1 MSCFYFNFPDLLY
14 FFKFGRIIINIRKLY
29 YQGGFLKNLVFCSK
43 NGLTTKNMPEQQPY
57 IRPSWDE
64 YFMKIV
70 EMVGARGTCDRGRA
84 GCVIAKDKRIISTGY
99 AGSPIGLPHCDEIGH
114 EMHIVIHP
122 DGHQSSHCIRT
133 THAEQNAICQAA
145 KFGIALD
152 GAAIYVKMTP
162 CYTCAKMIINAGI
175 KRVVCANDYHAG
187 SRSKEIFAEAGIQL
201 KILNHEVL
209 PYGNQNPDETQA
221 DIQDKQNDIIIF

>member
-1 MSCFYFNFPDLLY
+1 MQDRNNY
-14 FFKFGRIIINIRKLY
+14 
-29 YQGGFLKNLVFCSK
+29 
-43 NGLTTKNMPEQQPY
+43 E
-57 IRPSWDE
+57 RPSWDQ

-114 EMHIVIHP
+114 EMHVVIHP

-133 THAEQNAICQAA
+133 THSEQNAICQAA
-145 KFGIALD
+145 KFGVSLD
-152 GAAIYVKMTP
+152 GATIYVKMTP

-175 KRVVCANDYHAG
+175 TRVVCANDYHAG
-187 SRSKEIFAEAGIQL
+187 ARSKEIFAEAGVQL
-201 KILNHEVL
+201 KILNNEVVS
-209 PYGNQNPDETQA
+209 YTNQSPKEECAQ
-221 DIQDKQNDIIIF
+221 IQEKQNDILIL